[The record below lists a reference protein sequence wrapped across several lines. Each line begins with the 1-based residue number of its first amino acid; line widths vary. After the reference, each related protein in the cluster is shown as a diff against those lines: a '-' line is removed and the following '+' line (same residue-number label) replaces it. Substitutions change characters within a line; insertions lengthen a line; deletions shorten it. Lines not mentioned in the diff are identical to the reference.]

1 MVEIAVGGGG
11 ELQCPEADV
20 VESLVIDTEGLI
32 GVLNKLVDRERRIV
46 RLMEDSDLIK
56 DCKDL
61 YEASAHLNDSVRDLR
76 TRHNRVRAHHTVRV
90 FFPDL

>member
-1 MVEIAVGGGG
+1 MVEVTIRWRT
-11 ELQCPEADV
+11 ELQCTEAD
-20 VESLVIDTEGLI
+20 LIQRLIINAEGLV
-32 GVLNKLVDRERRIV
+32 GVLNKLVDRECRIV

-76 TRHNRVRAHHTVRV
+76 TRHNRVRAHHAVRV